1 MLFKIPSRK
10 SFEMPRFSNPVKN
23 RMDGGNTGAIMGF
36 LPDGVRNHL
45 VAFLAELAGT
55 FLFLFFAF
63 SIAQVALTT
72 TASKGSDPLPN
83 TSELLYIALGFGS
96 SVTVNVWI
104 FYRISGGQL
113 NPAV

>member
-1 MLFKIPSRK
+1 MSFKLPSRK
-10 SFEMPRFSNPVKN
+10 SFEMPRFSNPVKK

-63 SIAQVALTT
+63 SIAQVAHTT
-72 TASKGSDPLPN
+72 TPLPD